1 MTALKNNLTLFFQGS
16 SRFFAGRLFGEG
28 VNYLAFV
35 LVARW
40 FGIETTGI
48 FFLGLSILTV
58 TCMFSRCGMDGT
70 MVKFVSE
77 YLCKNNLKRIHI
89 ILTTSLTTVLAV
101 SVTLVLFWFIL
112 QPFVIRSISSNEA
125 FGLMSVMIVG
135 LPFISMASIMI
146 SATRGTKDVKY
157 HVFLMFLLFPTSFL
171 ALMILFFLLNYG
183 GSSPFT
189 AYFIAILLLFLAAF
203 FVAKRLFGIT
213 FRLSFSRSHLTKM
226 FLSYSFP
233 LWISSLLSLLFLR
246 TDLFFIA
253 HFFDEK
259 ILGVYSSGIKTAALI
274 SVFLTVSNFVIAPLF
289 AEMHAR
295 KRYSEMKYMFQ
306 IVNKWIF
313 LLSLLC
319 MTGLIFFADLVLSL
333 FKIKTE
339 DGLIMFIILG
349 FSQLINA
356 MGGPVGTILMMTH
369 SQKFLM
375 KNDFL
380 IYLAHL
386 IILPFLIGLYGA
398 AGAAAA
404 TCLSIFFVNLSRS
417 VKVYRTLAVHTFNR
431 HTVRLFL
438 MGSAVLALSVW
449 LRFQHSTGFSIFEA
463 LVSFSVIVAFLMV
476 FFTFFCLQSE
486 DKELVNWIMRRSNEQ

>member
-1 MTALKNNLTLFFQGS
+1 
-16 SRFFAGRLFGEG
+16 
-28 VNYLAFV
+28 
-35 LVARW
+35 
-40 FGIETTGI
+40 
-48 FFLGLSILTV
+48 
-58 TCMFSRCGMDGT
+58 MFSRCGMDGT

-77 YLCKNNLKRIHI
+77 YLCKNNLKRISF
-89 ILTTSLTTVLAV
+89 ILTTSLVIVLGISA
-101 SVTLVLFWFIL
+101 TLVIFWIGL
-112 QPFVIRSISSNEA
+112 RPFVIRYISSNDA
-125 FGLMSVMIVG
+125 FGLMSIMIVG
-135 LPFISMASIMI
+135 LPFFSMASIII

-171 ALMILFFLLNYG
+171 VLMTLFFLSNYG
-183 GSSPFT
+183 NSSPFV
-189 AYFIAILLLFLAAF
+189 AYWIAVFILFLAAF
-203 FVAKRLFGIT
+203 FVANRLFGIT
-213 FRLSFSRSHLTKM
+213 FRLSFSRSRLTKM
-226 FLSYSFP
+226 FVSYSFP

-246 TDLFFIA
+246 TDLFFVA

-274 SVFLTVSNFVIAPLF
+274 SIFLTVSNFVIAPLF
-289 AEMHAR
+289 SEMHAR
-295 KRYSEMKYMFQ
+295 QRYSEIKDMFQ
-306 IVNKWIF
+306 VVNKWIF

-319 MTGLIFFADLVLSL
+319 MTGLIFFSDLVLSL

-339 DGLIMFIILG
+339 DGLIIFIILG

-375 KNDFL
+375 KNDLL
-380 IYLAHL
+380 IYVIHL

-438 MGSAVLALSVW
+438 MGIAVLALSAW
-449 LRFQHSTGFSIFEA
+449 FRFQHPTGFSLVEA
-463 LVSFSVIVAFLMV
+463 LVSFSVIGVFLMV
-476 FFTFFCLQSE
+476 FFTVFCFQSE
-486 DKELVNWIMRRSNEQ
+486 DKELVNWILRRSNNQ